1 MHHMGHA
8 CRQASHPYDFMVHC
22 NVIICLPCTQVEGLQ
37 LKLTATHFN
46 ALNKKIQMNMLERI
60 IIAMQDENKADCNK
74 NFRFYSEEL
83 VDCLYK
89 W

>member
-46 ALNKKIQMNMLERI
+46 ALNKKNTNEHAGKDYHCHAR
-60 IIAMQDENKADCNK
+60 
-74 NFRFYSEEL
+74 
-83 VDCLYK
+83 
-89 W
+89 